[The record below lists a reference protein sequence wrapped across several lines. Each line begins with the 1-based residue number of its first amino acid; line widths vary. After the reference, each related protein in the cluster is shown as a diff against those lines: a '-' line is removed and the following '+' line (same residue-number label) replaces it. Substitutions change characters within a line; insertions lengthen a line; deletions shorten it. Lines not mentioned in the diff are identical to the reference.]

1 MWFPFLKKCK
11 SGMISLLYY
20 EFVILEWERGE
31 SPLFYYEFVILERD
45 RGESPLFYYD
55 FLFSNAKEVW
65 FLY

>member
-1 MWFPFLKKCK
+1 
-11 SGMISLLYY
+11 MISLLYY